1 MAFLAQRRNA
11 RLVGWFFVP
20 RGPLLSA
27 ADISH
32 CVHRV
37 ALDRGGPVALSEP
50 TLGVEIERR
59 IRDAGDLRRR
69 VVEAYL
75 VEHPEGVRAQGVAST
90 RELMTTGAPL
100 IADARVLDD
109 EGRRSTTIDL
119 LVRTGRRG
127 DAYLYAPVI
136 IKNNEVTEA
145 ASTRRLRRG
154 HVVSPLPATAEWVD
168 GLGVRRNDTVTR
180 NGLALAHATR
190 ILQSLGVADSGSFGG
205 VIDRHEQL
213 WWFDLANPD
222 WGKWTLERYDEA
234 YSQRQD
240 VLLQHDRWQ
249 AGSGSFPTVPYWHRE
264 CLACP
269 FREHCE
275 EELEQHDDVS
285 LVRFTNFD
293 QQFLL
298 RDHGI
303 TTRRDLARLDPD
315 RAKQARGRLMTG
327 AGEHTTEDHLG
338 RSIDKLDEL
347 IYRARSIVRGG
358 PLRIVDA
365 QDVDCPIAD
374 VEVDVDM
381 ESYNDVTYLWGAYVT
396 TRRDVPGVREGY
408 VHFALWDEPTA
419 ISEAMVFAQFWAWF
433 QDLRRTVVAQGASFA
448 SYCFWAQAEDGAM
461 NRAVAN
467 ATSSPQRAELDE
479 FRARTPSEW
488 IDLHD
493 VAKRQIQTDGPLG
506 LKVLATTAGFSWR
519 DENPSGEASMV
530 WFEEARATTAL
541 GLAARQRILEYNED
555 DCRATKALREWILAD
570 VPLLPS
576 RHEVPTTA

>member
-1 MAFLAQRRNA
+1 
-11 RLVGWFFVP
+11 VP

-37 ALDRGGPVALSEP
+37 ALDRGGPVVISEP
-50 TLGVEIERR
+50 ALGVEIERR
-59 IRDAGDLRRR
+59 IRDASEHRRR
-69 VVEAYL
+69 VTETFLAEDPFGMRAEGL
-75 VEHPEGVRAQGVAST
+75 VST
-90 RELMTTGAPL
+90 RELMATGAPL
-100 IADARVLDD
+100 IADARVVDD
-109 EGRRSTTIDL
+109 DGRRSATIDL

-136 IKNNEVTEA
+136 IKNNEITET

-154 HVVSPLPATAEWVD
+154 YATSPLPATAEWVD

-180 NGLALAHATR
+180 NGLTLAHATR
-190 ILQSLGVADSGSFGG
+190 ILQSLGVADAGSFGG

-240 VLLQHDRWQ
+240 VLRQHDRWQ
-249 AGSGSFPTVPYWHRE
+249 AGSGSYPTVPYWHRE
-264 CLACP
+264 CLTCP

-293 QQFLL
+293 QQILL
-298 RDHGI
+298 RDHGVH
-303 TTRRDLARLDPD
+303 TRRDLAQLDPD
-315 RAKQARGRLMTG
+315 RAKQARGRLVTG
-327 AGEHTTEDHLG
+327 GGEHTTEDHLG

-347 IYRARSIVRGG
+347 IYRARSVVRGG

-365 QDVDCPIAD
+365 DDVECPTAD

-396 TRRDVPGVREGY
+396 TRREVPGVREGY
-408 VHFALWDEPTA
+408 VSFVDWDEPSSTT
-419 ISEAMVFAQFWAWF
+419 EAAVFARFWEWF
-433 QDLRRTVVAQGASFA
+433 QGLRHTTMTHGATFA

-467 ATSSPQRAELDE
+467 ATTSPLRAELDA
-479 FRARTPSEW
+479 FRSRTPSEW

-506 LKVLATTAGFSWR
+506 LKVLATTAGFAWR

-530 WFEEARATTAL
+530 WFEEARADTAE
-541 GLAARQRILEYNED
+541 GAAARQRILEYNED
-555 DCRATKALREWILAD
+555 DCRATKALREWILAE
-570 VPLLPS
+570 VPHLPS
-576 RHEVPTTA
+576 RHEVPTAS